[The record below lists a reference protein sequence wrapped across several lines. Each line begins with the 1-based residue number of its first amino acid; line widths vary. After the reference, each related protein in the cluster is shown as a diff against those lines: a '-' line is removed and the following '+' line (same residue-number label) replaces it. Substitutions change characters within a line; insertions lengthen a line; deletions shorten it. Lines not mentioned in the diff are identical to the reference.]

1 MFRRKKKNQSKSQDE
16 DPSDSTP
23 EPSAPSA
30 GGFGMF
36 RRSKR
41 NDNSQTAAAAAPP
54 SRQQQGG
61 AQFDNSDSHSNESEE
76 PYSLQSGGHY
86 NQSKSGRAIGSQP
99 HDDASATSSVTF
111 NSKMSRGAQ
120 SQASRGSKATST
132 AAKSQMS
139 AEEQFMAYYSQRKSQ
154 TQEGQ
159 DAAPMSTSGMDSSV
173 VYLTSDDEADESKAP
188 KTEAELEEDRKQRA
202 RQAVEDR
209 KRKAR
214 EAVEARKAK
223 ARQAALDK
231 AKGGSGA
238 EAEAAPSPE
247 PTLMEKLE
255 QENQRRKEEE
265 EKKQQEEEER
275 KRRESA
281 EAQQRLLREQRLQEE
296 EEALR
301 REEEEM
307 KALEEQLQR
316 EEEEARRLAEEEEE
330 LTRALLKQEEYK
342 EQKALEDEEA
352 KLLAEADEILR
363 ANEESKLEEARMRLE
378 AEIIEEEEKAR
389 ADEEKARL
397 KAQEEKE
404 ARLVEEARLAA
415 EQKELASSLAEQ
427 ALRVKFEM
435 EEKARLQ
442 LEEEQAL
449 LEAEEEARIVE
460 EKQKA
465 EEARLAIERFA
476 EEEKRKAEEARLAI
490 ESFALSQGAAMQD
503 LSVGASEPDFID
515 TPNADLDL
523 DAILDGSVSALLD
536 SALDSPMPS
545 PSKDPSKKGG
555 SLYGSFSKLLP
566 GGKKRA
572 APIENPKTKSKS
584 VTVSS
589 KPQSGLRFYKSKS
602 NKAAPASTSVKPKP
616 QTPSNRPSLPTP
628 PPNTKRTQTTPTP
641 KAVTPPKK
649 SPSPP
654 KKSPS
659 PPKDAHRV
667 SDLVSSYERSPKR
680 SPPGQHAVDD
690 PVVDTGNKLSTR
702 VFPKSPARSIDST
715 GSVCSVDRIPR
726 SPFIPSSGD
735 DDVPICDNL
744 FIPHLHTH
752 RGGCQVCIFKLSQEE
767 KEKYDKAGRH
777 IRVACTFGG
786 CVDCQVFPS
795 GEEEDPVRLC
805 KQCFFDTHIVRPR
818 EREAFSGNGALIGVD
833 TVQRKSPS
841 GLKVFSKSRY

>member
-1 MFRRKKKNQSKSQDE
+1 MFRRKKKDQSKNE

-23 EPSAPSA
+23 EPSAPST

-36 RRSKR
+36 RRAKR
-41 NDNSQTAAAAAPP
+41 NDNSQKVATVAPP
-54 SRQQQGG
+54 PLRQQQGS
-61 AQFDNSDSHSNESEE
+61 AKPDNSDSDYDDSEE

-159 DAAPMSTSGMDSSV
+159 DAAPMSTPGMDSSV
-173 VYLTSDDEADESKAP
+173 VYLTSDDEAEESTAP

-238 EAEAAPSPE
+238 EAAPSPE
-247 PTLMEKLE
+247 PTLIEKLE

-275 KRRESA
+275 KRRENA
-281 EAQQRLLREQRLQEE
+281 EAQQRLIREQRLQEE

-330 LTRALLKQEEYK
+330 LTRALLEQERHK

-378 AEIIEEEEKAR
+378 AEIDAEEEKVR

-397 KAQEEKE
+397 KAQGEKE
-404 ARLVEEARLAA
+404 ARLAEEARLAA

-427 ALRVKFEM
+427 ALRVKVEM

-442 LEEEQAL
+442 LEEEQVL
-449 LEAEEEARIVE
+449 LEAEQEARIAE

-476 EEEKRKAEEARLAI
+476 EEEKRKAEEARLAV

-503 LSVGASEPDFID
+503 LSVGASEPDLVD

-545 PSKDPSKKGG
+545 PSKDPGKKGG

-566 GGKKRA
+566 GGKKKA
-572 APIENPKTKSKS
+572 ASIENPKTKSKS

-602 NKAAPASTSVKPKP
+602 NKAAPASTSIKPKP
-616 QTPSNRPSLPTP
+616 QIPSSRPSLPTP
-628 PPNTKRTQTTPTP
+628 PPNTKRTPTTPTP

-690 PVVDTGNKLSTR
+690 HVVDTGNKLSTR
-702 VFPKSPARSIDST
+702 VYPKSPARSIDST

-752 RGGCQVCIFKLSQEE
+752 RGGCQVCIFKLSPEE

-818 EREAFSGNGALIGVD
+818 EREAFSGNGALVGVD